1 MKRSNLRVLLYAV
14 LLLGLALLNN
24 ACKRYSEIYN
34 QPLTTKQD
42 ILKARS
48 YVDSV
53 VLQQG
58 SNAFVKKMGFEILWE
73 KAIIDSAN
81 NIRVPISFS
90 LSRLKLKDG
99 QQISKANIKDIFELY
114 IKKDKGQIEISIM
127 QFMHIKDKYY
137 PFRFSLTGEMKTKL
151 GQATSIQNTNLPKG
165 GGKISLSPNAMMIYE
180 SEAMGIVTSMYG
192 TNITTVLIFGCSLG
206 TVYDPQTCMCDFI
219 KNVATGGFYPE
230 FYLGLVRSPGSS
242 IEFVPYPFSFHP
254 SSIVPDP
261 KYPDGPIGG
270 GGGSGGSGGGN
281 GMSEGQSNLINQL
294 SDILSSEDSFY
305 FDSSILTSSPTFN
318 SVSDFKSY
326 MQGNNLLT
334 VDLNV
339 PEIIIDSDTKIAHA
353 TFNLTFIGGVKI
365 SVKLIRDANYWLLEN
380 VSSSEYGAS
389 IFFSWSQSEYSSST
403 NGNEIIIIVEGYL
416 NYNVFIAGYGTVYKQ
431 FSKFQVKLNKQ
442 TGKITQIQK
451 L

>member
-99 QQISKANIKDIFELY
+99 QQITKANTKDIFELY

-165 GGKISLSPNAMMIYE
+165 GGKISLSPNAMMVYE

-192 TNITTVLIFGCSLG
+192 TNITTVLIFGCGAG
-206 TVYDPQTCMCDFI
+206 TIYDPQTCTCGFI
-219 KNVATGGFYPE
+219 EEVMTGGFYPE

-270 GGGSGGSGGGN
+270 GGGSGGNGGGN
-281 GMSEGQSNLINQL
+281 GGDGNGSGGEGDLGYESIMDQT
-294 SDILSSEDSFY
+294 
-305 FDSSILTSSPTFN
+305 SSIESTSN
-318 SVSDFKSY
+318 DF
-326 MQGNNLLT
+326 T
-334 VDLNV
+334 VTDLPHNV
-339 PEIIIDSDTKIAHA
+339 PEERKKAYEWVIAYNPYVFWKVISHETGTHKKVNGEWHWKTLEHNNFSVID
-353 TFNLTFIGGVKI
+353 NLSII
-365 SVKLIRDANYWLLEN
+365 SVTVTENGQAIPTLGIYYAGIEVGCNVKATMVHKSIPIGALPKNYRKNSPL
-380 VSSSEYGAS
+380 
-389 IFFSWSQSEYSSST
+389 FFSNT
-403 NGNEIIIIVEGYL
+403 P
-416 NYNVFIAGYGTVYKQ
+416 
-431 FSKFQVKLNKQ
+431 
-442 TGKITQIQK
+442 
-451 L
+451 